1 MGMMS
6 AAEARLDADI
16 RPEITV
22 LRSRSPYP
30 ARRRP
35 AASARRETGSVA
47 GVATGRPLAACG
59 DGTSALSAL
68 GDPSAAPGQARS
80 ASGQARS
87 AADPAV
93 AEVSGAGQPTS
104 APSGEREMSTR
115 RARAARPTPIRL
127 TRRGRIVVAAL
138 AIIASVA
145 VASVVWLAV
154 VGQAQ
159 ASGRV
164 TPTENGSQSMRRI
177 VVKSGQTLWSLA
189 VWAEPTADPR
199 GVIQQIIDANSLAG
213 PAIQPGEV
221 LWVPRG

>member
-1 MGMMS
+1 
-6 AAEARLDADI
+6 
-16 RPEITV
+16 
-22 LRSRSPYP
+22 
-30 ARRRP
+30 
-35 AASARRETGSVA
+35 
-47 GVATGRPLAACG
+47 
-59 DGTSALSAL
+59 
-68 GDPSAAPGQARS
+68 
-80 ASGQARS
+80 
-87 AADPAV
+87 
-93 AEVSGAGQPTS
+93 
-104 APSGEREMSTR
+104 MSTR
-115 RARAARPTPIRL
+115 RARAARPSPIRL

-138 AIIASVA
+138 AIIASAA

-154 VGQAQ
+154 AGQAQ
-159 ASGRV
+159 ASGRI

>member
-59 DGTSALSAL
+59 DGTSAL
-68 GDPSAAPGQARS
+68 GDPSAASGQARS

-115 RARAARPTPIRL
+115 RARAARPSPIRL

-138 AIIASVA
+138 AIIASAA

-154 VGQAQ
+154 AGQAQ
-159 ASGRV
+159 ASGRI